1 MLQRTPSVWRR
12 EWCNARAIW
21 SLLRDSADAWS
32 EDRAPRKGAA
42 LAYYTAFSLAP
53 ILIIAIAIAG
63 AFFGDE
69 AARGEIYAQMKGLIG
84 PAGAAV
90 VQTMVASAGRSG
102 HGILPT
108 VLGVVTLLVGA
119 TSALAELK
127 DGLDELWHA
136 KVARSSGFW
145 RYLVDFVRTRLLSFG
160 LILALGFLLLISL
173 VLSALLAALS
183 NAWGSTGTSSIA
195 LQGLN
200 FLLSFGLVTALF
212 ATIYKVLPAVQLAW
226 RDVMIGA
233 AVTALLFDIG
243 KHLIGVYLGNS
254 AVTSMYG
261 AAGSMLV
268 VLIWVYYSAQIF
280 IFGAEFTKVFA
291 HRFGSLREHPERV
304 PHPAA

>member
-1 MLQRTPSVWRR
+1 MAVIDAKVTGQSVWTR
-12 EWCNARAIW
+12 EWCNAR
-21 SLLRDSADAWS
+21 SLCGLLRDSATAWS

-69 AARGEIYAQMKGLIG
+69 AARGQIYAQMKGLIG

-90 VQTMVASAGRSG
+90 VQTMVASASRSG

-173 VLSALLAALS
+173 VLSALLAALARS
-183 NAWGSTGTSSIA
+183 EEHTSE
-195 LQGLN
+195 LQ
-200 FLLSFGLVTALF
+200 SR
-212 ATIYKVLPAVQLAW
+212 P
-226 RDVMIGA
+226 
-233 AVTALLFDIG
+233 
-243 KHLIGVYLGNS
+243 
-254 AVTSMYG
+254 
-261 AAGSMLV
+261 
-268 VLIWVYYSAQIF
+268 
-280 IFGAEFTKVFA
+280 
-291 HRFGSLREHPERV
+291 
-304 PHPAA
+304 

>member
-1 MLQRTPSVWRR
+1 MSQSAWMR
-12 EWCNARAIW
+12 EWCNARALW
-21 SLLRDSADAWS
+21 ALVRDSGTAWS

-63 AFFGDE
+63 AFFGDQ
-69 AARGEIYAQMKGLIG
+69 AARGQIYTQMKGLIG
-84 PAGAAV
+84 PAGAGV
-90 VQTMVASAGRSG
+90 VQQMVASAGRSG
-102 HGILPT
+102 HGIIPT
-108 VLGVVTLLVGA
+108 LLGVVTLLVGA

-136 KVARSSGFW
+136 QIARSSGFW
-145 RYLVDFVRTRLLSFG
+145 RYLLDFARTRLLSIG

-173 VLSALLAALS
+173 VLSAILAALA
-183 NAWGSTGTSSIA
+183 NAWGGTDTTNVL
-195 LQGLN
+195 LQSLN

-226 RDVMIGA
+226 RDVIIGA
-233 AVTALLFDIG
+233 GVTALMFDVG

-268 VLIWVYYSAQIF
+268 VLVWVYYSAQIF

-291 HRFGSLREHPERV
+291 HRFGSLREHPERA
-304 PHPAA
+304 PQAAA